1 MMNFLTILDGYH
13 HGYESYLTY
22 IHAMFLLPETLKVC
36 LVTVNVQFMR
46 MTLSSESRRNYFKD
60 LKFQKLKM

>member
-1 MMNFLTILDGYH
+1 MVTIMAMNLILH
-13 HGYESYLTY
+13 
-22 IHAMFLLPETLKVC
+22 IHTMFLLPETLKVC

-60 LKFQKLKM
+60 LKFKKLKM